1 MNISWFGHSSF
12 KLSEKIDGKE
22 VIVVTDPYG
31 KDTGLFPPKISADVV
46 TVSHDHFDHNNT
58 EKVTGNQ
65 DEITTIIDRPGE
77 YETKK
82 VFINGIPS
90 FHDKKNGS
98 ERGSNTI
105 FKIEIDHIVVAHLGD
120 LGQKLT
126 EEQIDFLGD
135 IDVLLIP
142 VGGKYTIDGAEAAEV
157 VRQIEPR
164 MVIPMHYKIPGL
176 TIDIDDEKKFLKEMG
191 GKADKETKLKIT
203 RKDLPE
209 DNIRVVILEKS

>member
-1 MNISWFGHSSF
+1 M
-12 KLSEKIDGKE
+12 
-22 VIVVTDPYG
+22 
-31 KDTGLFPPKISADVV
+31 
-46 TVSHDHFDHNNT
+46 
-58 EKVTGNQ
+58 
-65 DEITTIIDRPGE
+65 
-77 YETKK
+77 
-82 VFINGIPS
+82 
-90 FHDKKNGS
+90 
-98 ERGSNTI
+98 
-105 FKIEIDHIVVAHLGD
+105 
-120 LGQKLT
+120 GQKLT